1 MPDERKLH
9 RKLAEVMAA
18 VGYIPKRGV
27 NREYNYTFVS
37 ASDVADK
44 VRDELAKRHVTFLPI
59 GVEMVESDKTLS
71 GRQLLM
77 TLRYT
82 WQITDGETGE
92 SITVQSIGTGTDNL
106 DKSPYKATTGA
117 MKYALLTTFQIP
129 TGDDP
134 EASAGEGASDPVAE
148 HHPAAV
154 ASAPRSVSAE
164 GAPESAAAGECPIH
178 HLPWKHVPAG
188 TSSKTGRPFDAFWSC
203 PERDCRQRPAR
214 PPQAPPRTVRR
225 EPSAPS
231 EPEMV
236 WEGVAS

>member
-1 MPDERKLH
+1 MSDERKLH

-27 NREYNYTFVS
+27 NREYNYSFVS

-44 VRDELAKRHVTFLPI
+44 VREELAQRFVTFLPI
-59 GVEMVESDKTLS
+59 AVEMVESDKTLS

-117 MKYALLTTFQIP
+117 MKYALLTAFQIP

-134 EASAGEGASDPVAE
+134 EASAGEHASEPAAE
-148 HHPAAV
+148 HRPAQAN
-154 ASAPRSVSAE
+154 APRAE
-164 GAPESAAAGECPIH
+164 TAEAAAESAAPGGECPIH

-188 TSSKTGRPFDAFWSC
+188 TSSRTGRPFDAFWSC
-203 PERDCRQRPAR
+203 PERDCRQKPAR
-214 PPQAPPRTVRR
+214 PPQAPPRTVRH
-225 EPSAPS
+225 ETSA
-231 EPEMV
+231 EPEIV
-236 WEGVAS
+236 WDGVAS

>member
-1 MPDERKLH
+1 MPDERMLH

-71 GRQLLM
+71 GKQLLM

-134 EASAGEGASDPVAE
+134 EASAGEQPDGQAPAE
-148 HHPAAV
+148 HRPAAPV
-154 ASAPRSVSAE
+154 P
-164 GAPESAAAGECPIH
+164 GAAAGPRPDEAMGECPIH

-225 EPSAPS
+225 EASA

-236 WEGVAS
+236 WDGVAS